1 MKNKMSEEKVDK
13 SKIMS
18 RDFNTSQQA
27 IEQLD
32 RNRNT
37 DISNTT
43 TNITNLIHTECSM
56 QQ

>member
-18 RDFNTSQQA
+18 RDFNTPQQA

-32 RNRNT
+32 RN
-37 DISNTT
+37 
-43 TNITNLIHTECSM
+43 
-56 QQ
+56 Q

>member
-56 QQ
+56 

>member
-32 RNRNT
+32 RN
-37 DISNTT
+37 
-43 TNITNLIHTECSM
+43 
-56 QQ
+56 Q